1 MNIANQEK
9 KLKNKLRVDAERASI
24 VTTEGGRVRCIQ
36 DISKGGVDTLRIE
49 YVSELLNK
57 RFSSE
62 EELKKAELAYKKQKA
77 DREKLQQ
84 GREARAKE
92 VTDAFKKANELLDTF
107 VKDYGSFHTSI
118 HNTDGLLD
126 LLFKTIF

>member
-1 MNIANQEK
+1 M
-9 KLKNKLRVDAERASI
+9 
-24 VTTEGGRVRCIQ
+24 
-36 DISKGGVDTLRIE
+36 RIE

-62 EELKKAELAYKKQKA
+62 EELKKAELAYQKQKA

-92 VTDAFKKANELLDTF
+92 VTEAFKKANELLDAF
-107 VKDYGSFHTSI
+107 IKDYGSFHTSI
-118 HNTDGLLD
+118 YNDTSLLD
-126 LLFKTIF
+126 ILFKTIL